1 MGQIENKNRL
11 DWLRWRQSGLGGSDI
26 MQIVL
31 PEEQRP
37 YGGPFD
43 VWVSKKQEIQID
55 SATDAMA
62 LGNWLERPIAEWV
75 AEETG
80 TKLIEAE
87 PVQGPQEWMRC
98 TPDFW
103 LQSPDDTRQGLECK
117 LSGKGRMWADGVP
130 PYVQL
135 QALWCMICTDTDVWN
150 VGAYLPNNWK
160 RDRWL
165 VTRDAEL
172 EQRVVGMVGEW
183 WEKHVVG
190 NVMPEID
197 ASGECMK
204 ALYMNYP
211 EHDGQLIDA
220 TEEHDGLLFEL
231 VNVNRA
237 IADNTKRKKELNNL
251 LASMTEDSRGIQSA
265 YGKWVWDVRKGSA
278 RIDTKRLKAEQPEVY
293 EQFKTTGEPSRTAR
307 FYPTKDTK

>member
-1 MGQIENKNRL
+1 MGQTENQTRL
-11 DWLRWRQSGLGGSDI
+11 DWLRWRQGGLGGSDI

-31 PEEQRP
+31 PEDQRP

-43 VWVSKKQEIQID
+43 VWISKKQTIEMD
-55 SATDAMA
+55 TANSAMA
-62 LGNWLERPIAEWV
+62 VGNWLERPIAAWV

-80 TKLIEAE
+80 LRVMGAP
-87 PVQGPQEWMRC
+87 PVQGPETWMRC

-103 LQSPDDTRQGLECK
+103 LEDSKGNMQGLECK
-117 LSGKGRMWADGVP
+117 VSGKGRLWADGVP

-135 QALWCMICTDTDVWN
+135 QALWCMICTDTDVWH

-160 RDRWL
+160 RERWL

-172 EQRVVGMVGEW
+172 EKRVVGMCGEW
-183 WEKHVVG
+183 WQKHVVG
-190 NVMPEID
+190 NVMPDLD

-211 EHDGQLIDA
+211 ESNGELLTADEAQ
-220 TEEHDGLLFEL
+220 DGLIAEL
-231 VNVNRA
+231 ASINKD
-237 IADNTKRKKELNNL
+237 ITKHITRKKEINNM
-251 LASMTEDSRGIQSA
+251 LAGMTAEHRGIQSTH
-265 YGKWVWDVRKGSA
+265 GKWVWDVRKGSA
-278 RIDTKRLKAEQPEVY
+278 RLDSKRLKAEQPEVY